1 MQLSPEIFSPFA
13 LQRNLNKSLL
23 ERLYRL
29 YPADF
34 PCKIMLC
41 ENYRSHEAIIKYTS
55 DHFYEQRLLAS
66 GRQTAHS
73 DWYPLT
79 MFNTKGED
87 VQDENSTSFYNDTE
101 VYEIVTRI
109 AELQR
114 SWPTPLTPC
123 TRLLG
128 SAWPTSP
135 WTTACRP
142 YGWGHRL
149 RAA

>member
-13 LQRNLNKSLL
+13 MQRNLNKSLL

-66 GRQTAHS
+66 GRQTAHAE
-73 DWYPLT
+73 WYPLT
-79 MFNTKGED
+79 LFNTKGED

-101 VYEIVTRI
+101 V
-109 AELQR
+109 
-114 SWPTPLTPC
+114 W
-123 TRLLG
+123 
-128 SAWPTSP
+128 
-135 WTTACRP
+135 
-142 YGWGHRL
+142 YGMVCL
-149 RAA
+149 PQPFITYDF